1 MTTPPSLLSVRMS
14 AFRSCR
20 HSSPIANHPRHV
32 VERHAL
38 TSADGEAFVVVLP
51 WGKKEE
57 LTALA
62 GFHALA
68 TGFGEVREAVL
79 LQNDEGKTFVEG
91 GTHDGLLAR
100 GNGGGDEY
108 GALSC
113 GCQALLDFFLYLFF
127 SQSAGALDLK
137 EHGAVEEKAVA
148 DGGKR
153 LACDGEASLHAEEV
167 GVLSLHEE
175 AAWVV
180 AEVVEPALEL
190 PLAQEEL
197 VVEARGEEEAVG
209 GVGVSLPGGWGR

>member
-1 MTTPPSLLSVRMS
+1 MKCPHQR
-14 AFRSCR
+14 FFSCR
-20 HSSPIANHPRHV
+20 YSSSFADHPRHV
-32 VERHAL
+32 VECHAL
-38 TSADGEAFVVVLP
+38 ASADGEAFVVVLP

-62 GFHALA
+62 GLHALA

-79 LQNDEGKTFVEG
+79 LQDDEGKTFVEG

-100 GNGGGDEY
+100 GDGGGDEY
-108 GALSC
+108 GTLTG
-113 GCQALLDFFLYLFF
+113 GCQTLLDFFLYLFF
-127 SQSAGALDLK
+127 GQSSGALDLK
-137 EHGAVEEKAVA
+137 EHWAVEQEAVA
-148 DGGKR
+148 DGGKG

-167 GVLSLHEE
+167 GMLALHEE

-197 VVEARGEEEAVG
+197 VVEARGEEETVG